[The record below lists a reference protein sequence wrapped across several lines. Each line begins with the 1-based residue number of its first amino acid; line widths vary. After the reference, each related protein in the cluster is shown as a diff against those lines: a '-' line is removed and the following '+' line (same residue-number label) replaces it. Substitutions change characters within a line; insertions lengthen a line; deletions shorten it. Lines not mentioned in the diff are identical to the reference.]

1 MSHLLPPIFFIIGP
15 PGSSKGTLCSYLAPM
30 FNLAHI
36 VAGDLLRDEVKNNT
50 TIGREVIGP
59 LLADGKII
67 PSEIT
72 IQLINNKVLEV
83 ANKNKNKNNKNDE
96 QKEQEGDDNED
107 ETGKESKN
115 NINIQQ
121 GILLDGFPRKIDQSN
136 MFEDGMAKA
145 RAVVYFDCQEEVM
158 LQRLLGRGRDDDKVD
173 VIRKRFQS
181 NQEQCEPVKDMFA
194 KQGRL
199 HVLDTNRS
207 IEEVCAAAKKLFS
220 ETLGLKIVDDK
231 VEIPKV

>member
-1 MSHLLPPIFFIIGP
+1 MSTDNVEKQPLPPCFFIIGP
-15 PGSSKGTLCSYLAPM
+15 PGSSKGTICSYLAPM

-50 TIGREVIGP
+50 QIGREIIGP

-72 IQLINNKVLEV
+72 IKLIVNKVLE
-83 ANKNKNKNNKNDE
+83 AAS
-96 QKEQEGDDNED
+96 GL
-107 ETGKESKN
+107 SR
-115 NINIQQ
+115 Q

-136 MFEDGMAKA
+136 MFEAELGLAKG
-145 RAVVYFDCQEEVM
+145 VVYFDCQEEVM

-173 VIRKRFQS
+173 IIRKRFQS
-181 NQEQCEPVKDMFA
+181 NQEQCEPVKEMFA
-194 KQGRL
+194 KQNRL
-199 HVLDTNRS
+199 HVLETNGS
-207 IEEVCAAAKKLFS
+207 IEEVCAEAKKLFV
-220 ETLGLKIVDDK
+220 EVLGLKVVNEN